1 MRNLKTILSF
11 FFLLTTFEIKACWEP
26 TWFYLLQYMERRPY
40 TFLYFYE
47 RPANQKDSVTN
58 EFINNLEIK
67 ESINLNFVKMKVS
80 DIPKDNDFV
89 NSLWEEN
96 KDKKLPYYIVI
107 TSNYRQLYSGK
118 LDIERIKT
126 MINSPKRSELADQ
139 LCHGKHGLFLILL
152 SEDKEENEIVVEKV
166 KSILNKHNN
175 VGFVIVERDD
185 AKEKWLV
192 EQLLSVEY
200 ELKKVTKPMVFAVM
214 GRGYVIPPIAGKDVT
229 GENLT
234 LLIDFMNSACSCYL
248 TAAIDYGGSG
258 SGMYLLT
265 NRDWYDNTASVD
277 ISYYSYQID
286 STQDSSD
293 YSTASIADAESIQVI
308 SDDKAVSLADPEEKD
323 FDKEVKSAKEVSDDT
338 LTKADERSSIESVFE
353 GKNNNS
359 KDSTD
364 VEKKISSQK
373 SLFLGDNLIYK
384 PIFLVIG
391 VIFILVIISGIFI
404 LIRAN
409 KEL

>member
-1 MRNLKTILSF
+1 
-11 FFLLTTFEIKACWEP
+11 
-26 TWFYLLQYMERRPY
+26 
-40 TFLYFYE
+40 
-47 RPANQKDSVTN
+47 
-58 EFINNLEIK
+58 
-67 ESINLNFVKMKVS
+67 
-80 DIPKDNDFV
+80 
-89 NSLWEEN
+89 
-96 KDKKLPYYIVI
+96 
-107 TSNYRQLYSGK
+107 
-118 LDIERIKT
+118 
-126 MINSPKRSELADQ
+126 
-139 LCHGKHGLFLILL
+139 
-152 SEDKEENEIVVEKV
+152 
-166 KSILNKHNN
+166 
-175 VGFVIVERDD
+175 
-185 AKEKWLV
+185 
-192 EQLLSVEY
+192 
-200 ELKKVTKPMVFAVM
+200 
-214 GRGYVIPPIAGKDVT
+214 
-229 GENLT
+229 
-234 LLIDFMNSACSCYL
+234 MNSACSCYL